1 MYRRKYG
8 KFITFSALIKKKCN
22 GGKTITHKLMFIDS
36 FRFMSAS
43 LSDLVNNMSGIFNS
57 IECISCMGREKVNSE
72 CFFVGLKNN
81 RLIYRC
87 RECKNEWKRPIEGL
101 IRKFPSVYQVFNGD
115 LKKFILLLRKGVY
128 LYEDMDN
135 WEKFDKTRISPKE
148 AFYSKFNLEG
158 ISDADYAYAQKVCN
172 EIFEL
177 DPVNFVSAP
186 RFA

>member
-1 MYRRKYG
+1 
-8 KFITFSALIKKKCN
+8 
-22 GGKTITHKLMFIDS
+22 MFIDN

-43 LSDLVNNMSGIFNS
+43 LSDLVDNMSGIFNS

-72 CFFVGLKNN
+72 CCFVGLKNN

-87 RECKNEWKRPIEGL
+87 RECKNEWKRPVEVL

-115 LKKFILLLRKGVY
+115 LNKFILLLRKGVY

-135 WEKFDKTRISPKE
+135 WEKFDETRIPPKE
-148 AFYSKFNLEG
+148 AFYSKLNLEG

-172 EIFEL
+172 EIYEL
-177 DPVNFVSAP
+177 DPVYFVSALG
-186 RFA
+186 FA